1 MDALW
6 KLEDKLKLSTQG
18 AIIVFLGTA
27 FAVIGLCTAIMKKEK
42 EKEKEKK
49 RLQRKQ
55 LLDEE
60 EAIDRHWTE
69 SRSGWESIEEALIN
83 SVRWSEASKLELDET
98 QALSW
103 REGTPA
109 TLMVGGRYEA
119 VSPIWQS
126 HNSVSPVWHRPILM
140 GEKCELPR
148 FSGLILYDE
157 RGRPLHHDDPSDKEI
172 LLQEKLVMTVKDLL

>member
-6 KLEDKLKLSTQG
+6 ELEDKLKLSTQG
-18 AIIVFLGTA
+18 AIVVFLGTA
-27 FAVIGLCTAIMKKEK
+27 FAVIGLCTAVLKKEK
-42 EKEKEKK
+42 KK

-55 LLDEE
+55 LVDEE
-60 EAIDRHWTE
+60 TTDGKWGE
-69 SRSGWESIEEALIN
+69 SGSGWESIEDALIG
-83 SVRWSEASKLELDET
+83 SVRWSEASKLELEEM

-109 TLMVGGRYEA
+109 TLLVRGRYN
-119 VSPIWQS
+119 VVTPVWQS
-126 HNSVSPVWHRPILM
+126 HNSVSPVWQKPILM

-157 RGRPLHHDDPSDKEI
+157 RGRPLHHDDPSDKEF
-172 LLQEKLVMTVKDLL
+172 LLQEKTVMTLKDLL